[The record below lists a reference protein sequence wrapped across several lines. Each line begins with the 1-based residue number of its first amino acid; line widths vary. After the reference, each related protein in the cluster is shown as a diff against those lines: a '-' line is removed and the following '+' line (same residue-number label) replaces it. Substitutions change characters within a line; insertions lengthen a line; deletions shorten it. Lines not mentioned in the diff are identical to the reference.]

1 MKKVFLFLVL
11 TSIGFSIIFFSCK
24 KDQPNLGNEDNETI
38 AIEKYGE
45 IHNEVL
51 DLYYKK
57 VGLKGTQSLDEKIK
71 YIDECLSQV
80 VDDIEEGSFASIVN
94 SNQFNVRSNIE
105 LISNSE
111 NDFETGSI
119 IINELYDNN
128 QITENEREYYY
139 TILNTYEIY
148 SSNLA
153 TLKVKLQEIEN
164 TILFDELITQFEKNN
179 LLKVTSIS
187 ISSVEYWELD
197 TKNLTTKAS
206 IPSWIAKDC
215 VGAVTSVQTGLTGYA
230 TILFGPVGG
239 AITTLGAAAVCSAIE

>member
-1 MKKVFLFLVL
+1 MKKVFLFLLL
-11 TSIGFSIIFFSCK
+11 TTIGSSTIFFSCK
-24 KDQPNLGNEDNETI
+24 KDQPNAENVPNELI

-80 VDDIEEGSFASIVN
+80 VDDIEEGSFTVIVN
-94 SNQFNVRSNIE
+94 SNQFNVKTNIE

-111 NDFETGSI
+111 NDIETGNL
-119 IINELYDNN
+119 IINELYANN
-128 QITENEREYYY
+128 QITENERDYYF
-139 TILNTYEIY
+139 TILGTYEIY

-153 TLKVKLQEIEN
+153 NLKNQLQEIEN
-164 TILFDELITQFEKNN
+164 TILLDEFISQTERNN
-179 LLKVTSIS
+179 LLKVMSIS
-187 ISSVEYWELD
+187 ISSVEYWEID
-197 TKNLTTKAS
+197 TKNLTTKA

-230 TILFGPVGG
+230 TLLFGPAGG
-239 AITTLGAAAVCSAIE
+239 AITTLGAAAICSAIK